1 MKLTTVIH
9 SLRPNTEWTI
19 SGDDYENIIWHTKGV
34 KPLTQ
39 TEVENETI
47 RLQEIEAQ
55 KETQDA
61 EKRSFALAKLA
72 ALGLTTEDLKALGFT
87 S

>member
-9 SLRPNTEWTI
+9 SLRPNTEWSI

-34 KPLTQ
+34 KPLTK

-47 RLQEIEAQ
+47 RLQEFEAQ
-55 KETQDA
+55 KEIEDA
-61 EKRSFALAKLA
+61 EKRLSALAKLE
-72 ALGLTTEDLKALGFT
+72 ALGLTTEDLQALGL
-87 S
+87 